1 MSIFSNASANSKCGK
16 MVTNGKARWKARMV
30 KGCSL
35 YCSCTFSIGL
45 KCFNVK
51 CGGNNKTTIKKQTK
65 WCSMQPLYLV
75 LPQAWASLHSR
86 GWLFLGLW
94 PGLTSGTHSCSTL
107 AAWEKWKAAE
117 SRALGL
123 GSTNPPPTLGR
134 KSPDQRPS
142 YACLTHPSP
151 PSRLCGCPRFS

>member
-16 MVTNGKARWKARMV
+16 MLTNGKARWKARMV

-65 WCSMQPLYLV
+65 WCSMQTLYLV
-75 LPQAWASLHSR
+75 LPQAWAPST
-86 GWLFLGLW
+86 
-94 PGLTSGTHSCSTL
+94 PGADCS
-107 AAWEKWKAAE
+107 WD
-117 SRALGL
+117 SGL
-123 GSTNPPPTLGR
+123 GSLQAPIPALPWLRGKSEKLQNLEHWVWALLTLLPPWAG
-134 KSPDQRPS
+134 K
-142 YACLTHPSP
+142 ALTRGPAM
-151 PSRLCGCPRFS
+151 LV